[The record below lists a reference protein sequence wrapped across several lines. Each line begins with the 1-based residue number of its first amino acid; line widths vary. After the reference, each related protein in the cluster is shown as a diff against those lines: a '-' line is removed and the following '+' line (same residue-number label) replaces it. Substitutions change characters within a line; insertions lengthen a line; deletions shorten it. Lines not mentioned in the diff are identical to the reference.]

1 MNFEL
6 FFIKIRKELKMKKQT
21 TAIIASAVLASSLVT
36 YVGFA
41 QTSDMPRVFV
51 NGKKLDAEVI
61 MKDDRIYVPLR
72 AVNESLGAEV
82 SWDGDARVAYVDFS
96 EDDQLSKLVEEIS
109 PCVVAII
116 GNYNGKESEIQ
127 FNNPTIHGS
136 GVVYKSN
143 GYILTNAHVVKDI
156 KNLTVIL
163 NDGTSLPGTVL
174 YSDENADL
182 AVVKINK
189 LGLRAIKMADMATV
203 KSGKTAI
210 AIGTPVS
217 MSLRNSV
224 TKGIIS
230 SPAVSL
236 SDSYYRL
243 IQTDTTINPGNSG
256 GALINTKGE
265 LVGITSSKFVNINIE
280 NIGFAIPIDTVK
292 YALAQFE
299 AYGEIKRPD
308 FGITLEQ
315 SWEAKT
321 GLPTTK
327 GLVVKKAPN
336 GILSEGDVIIKV
348 NDIRVS
354 SIVDWNEAVKTTY
367 NGDSLNITYKKGGE
381 NGETLNATLTEIKK

>member
-1 MNFEL
+1 
-6 FFIKIRKELKMKKQT
+6 MKKQT
-21 TAIIASAVLASSLVT
+21 TAIIASAVLESLLTT

-51 NGKKLDAEVI
+51 IGKKLDAEVI

-82 SWDGDARVAYVDFS
+82 SWDGEARVAYVDFS

-315 SWEAKT
+315 SWEAKI

-354 SIVDWNEAVKTTY
+354 SIVDWNEAIKATY

>member
-1 MNFEL
+1 
-6 FFIKIRKELKMKKQT
+6 MKKQT
-21 TAIIASAVLASSLVT
+21 TAIIASAVLASLLTT

-82 SWDGDARVAYVDFS
+82 SWDGEARVAYVDFS

>member
-1 MNFEL
+1 
-6 FFIKIRKELKMKKQT
+6 MKKQT
-21 TAIIASAVLASSLVT
+21 TAIIASAVLASLLTT

-82 SWDGDARVAYVDFS
+82 SWDGEARVAYVDFS

-354 SIVDWNEAVKTTY
+354 SIVDWNEAVKATY

>member
-1 MNFEL
+1 
-6 FFIKIRKELKMKKQT
+6 MKKQT
-21 TAIIASAVLASSLVT
+21 TAIIASAVLASLLTT

-82 SWDGDARVAYVDFS
+82 SWDGEARVAYVDFS

-336 GILSEGDVIIKV
+336 GILSEGDVIVKV

>member
-1 MNFEL
+1 
-6 FFIKIRKELKMKKQT
+6 MKKQT
-21 TAIIASAVLASSLVT
+21 TAIIASAVLASLLVT

-82 SWDGDARVAYVDFS
+82 SWDGEARVAYVDFS

-381 NGETLNATLTEIKK
+381 NGEIQNATLTEIKK

>member
-1 MNFEL
+1 
-6 FFIKIRKELKMKKQT
+6 MKKQT
-21 TAIIASAVLASSLVT
+21 TAIIASAVLASLLTT

-82 SWDGDARVAYVDFS
+82 SWDGEARVAYVDFS

-315 SWEAKT
+315 SWEAKI

>member
-1 MNFEL
+1 
-6 FFIKIRKELKMKKQT
+6 MKKQT
-21 TAIIASAVLASSLVT
+21 TAIIASAVLASLLTT

-82 SWDGDARVAYVDFS
+82 SWDGEARVAYVDFS

-315 SWEAKT
+315 SWEAKI

-354 SIVDWNEAVKTTY
+354 SIVDWNEAIKATY

>member
-1 MNFEL
+1 
-6 FFIKIRKELKMKKQT
+6 MKKQT
-21 TAIIASAVLASSLVT
+21 TAIIASAVLASLLTT

-82 SWDGDARVAYVDFS
+82 SWDGEARVAYVDFS

-315 SWEAKT
+315 SWEAKI

-354 SIVDWNEAVKTTY
+354 SIVDWNEAVKATY

>member
-1 MNFEL
+1 
-6 FFIKIRKELKMKKQT
+6 MKKQT
-21 TAIIASAVLASSLVT
+21 TAIIASAVLASLLTT

-82 SWDGDARVAYVDFS
+82 SWDGEARVAYVDFS

-315 SWEAKT
+315 SWEAKI

-354 SIVDWNEAVKTTY
+354 SIVDWNEAVKATY
-367 NGDSLNITYKKGGE
+367 NGSSLNITYKKGGE

>member
-1 MNFEL
+1 
-6 FFIKIRKELKMKKQT
+6 MKKQT
-21 TAIIASAVLASSLVT
+21 TAIIASAVLASLLTT

-82 SWDGDARVAYVDFS
+82 SWDGEARVAYVDFS

-163 NDGTSLPGTVL
+163 IDGTSLPGTVL

>member
-1 MNFEL
+1 
-6 FFIKIRKELKMKKQT
+6 MKKQT

-82 SWDGDARVAYVDFS
+82 SWDGEARVAYVDFS

>member
-1 MNFEL
+1 
-6 FFIKIRKELKMKKQT
+6 MKKQT
-21 TAIIASAVLASSLVT
+21 TAIFASAVLASLLTT

-82 SWDGDARVAYVDFS
+82 SWDGEARVAYVDFS

-354 SIVDWNEAVKTTY
+354 SIVDWNEAVKATY